1 MWTRS
6 KRRYVDGRQLEFFWL
21 STTTNHKNPEIRMH
35 SVSRLHFWSQSIP
48 YYPTFILCHSF
59 HISQTCDDPPR
70 ALEWIFDWQ
79 GLTQK
84 EFLVQ
89 SVGCISEVKVL
100 HTIPT
105 SSSFML
111 SIEISQTCDDRPRSF
126 EWILE
131 WFDSSCIN
139 SICTASEGRHV
150 DEHSLKFCE
159 YQQPQTTN
167 VLVNSL
173 V

>member
-59 HISQTCDDPPR
+59 HISQTCDDPR

-111 SIEISQTCDDRPRSF
+111 SIEISQTCDLIVLALIHYALQVRGGMLMNTAWNFVSINNHKLQTCLS
-126 EWILE
+126 IL
-131 WFDSSCIN
+131 WF
-139 SICTASEGRHV
+139 RV
-150 DEHSLKFCE
+150 
-159 YQQPQTTN
+159 
-167 VLVNSL
+167 
-173 V
+173 